1 MTINHRA
8 EAEKHL
14 SQGSF
19 VRGAGK
25 PHPVDP
31 IATDFHLRLAQV
43 HATLARDEQQA
54 ATTADLREA
63 LHSLRRR
70 FDDTRDLVAAHIAC
84 GLASREKD
92 RWQAARDLAQA
103 LDKAYNNVDE
113 LIDARLSDD
122 GWDPRAAWKTPASA
136 VPADDPWA
144 ATPPPCVPGQE
155 YSEPVETALR
165 NLNRAGH
172 VTPADTLTAARSV
185 IAGHIAEALTDG
197 ENDDIRKWAR
207 SIADELKRIGV
218 NLHGVIESRVE
229 DLTGR
234 PFSYDST
241 SPLGYSDE
249 PPF

>member
-1 MTINHRA
+1 MTNHRA

-19 VRGAGK
+19 VSSPDK

-31 IATDFHLRLAQV
+31 AATDYHLRMAQV
-43 HATLARDEQQA
+43 HATLARDEEHA
-54 ATTADLREA
+54 ATTADLRDA
-63 LHSLRRR
+63 ITLLRRR
-70 FDDTRDLVAAHIAC
+70 EYVVRKAVATHIAQA
-84 GLASREKD
+84 LASKD
-92 RWQAARDLAQA
+92 RNRWQAGRALAKE
-103 LDKAYNNVDE
+103 LDEGDVCLDRE
-113 LIDARLSDD
+113 IDARLSDD
-122 GWDPRAAWKTPASA
+122 GCDPKAAWNRAALPD
-136 VPADDPWA
+136 DDPWA

-155 YSEPVETALR
+155 YSESVETALR

-185 IAGHIAEALTDG
+185 IAGHIAEALAEG

-207 SIADELKRIGV
+207 SIADELKRIGI
-218 NLHGVIESRVE
+218 NLHGVIESRIE
-229 DLTGR
+229 DLTGK

-241 SPLGYSDE
+241 SPLGYDDD